1 MENVGV
7 EGSHG
12 GEVTDEEPVAVLL
25 LIFFEELMKKGLLA
39 GYGFPS
45 DEKRRL

>member
-1 MENVGV
+1 LENVGV

-12 GEVTDEEPVAVLL
+12 SEVIDEEPVAVPL

-39 GYGFPS
+39 RYGFPS